1 MSQLDMD
8 KECYKMFFIKEIE
21 KRNRDESVLVHKRSG
36 IDYSIDYAY
45 VALFREVWK
54 IGLTLVELGFV
65 NVVCVTNN

>member
-1 MSQLDMD
+1 
-8 KECYKMFFIKEIE
+8 MFFIKEIE

-36 IDYSIDYAY
+36 IDYAY

-65 NVVCVTNN
+65 NVVRVTNN